1 MSKEILIEGEVVSG
15 KKLGRNLG
23 FPTVNIVYK
32 GDFEGVFVGEI
43 ILERKQMPAAVFIGK
58 GLLEVYI
65 LDWSGE
71 ICEREKISVKLLKK
85 IRDIKKFENYEDLKS
100 EISKD
105 VEFVKNWYNRMG
117 NN

>member
-15 KKLGRNLG
+15 KKLGTKLG

-43 ILERKQMPAAVFIGK
+43 ILNGSRKPAAIFIGK

-65 LDWSGE
+65 LDWSEE
-71 ICEREKISVKLLKK
+71 IREREKISVKLLKK
-85 IRDIKKFENYEDLKS
+85 IRDIKKFENYEDLKV

-105 VEFVKNWYNRMG
+105 VEFVKNWYNRI
-117 NN
+117 